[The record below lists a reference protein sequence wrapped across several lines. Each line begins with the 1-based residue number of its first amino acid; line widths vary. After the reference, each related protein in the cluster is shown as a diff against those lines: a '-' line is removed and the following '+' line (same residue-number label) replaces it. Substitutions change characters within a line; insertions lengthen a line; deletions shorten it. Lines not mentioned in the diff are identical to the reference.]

1 MLAGSYMEV
10 PPRPE
15 QLTYARQM
23 GITDLVMAN
32 AGSLPDDNGTWQVKD
47 LAMMRLNVESHGL
60 RVAAMENVPISFYD
74 HIMLGGPKRDQQ
86 IDNMI
91 TTIRNMALAGIPV
104 FGYHWMPSSVWR
116 TTPKPVRGGAIA
128 TAFNYDEVKDLPFT
142 HEREYT
148 EEELWANLEY
158 WLKIIIP
165 VAEEAGIRLG
175 IHPDDPPVKQIGGIP
190 RLFSSYENYRRYL
203 AIYESP
209 NNAIEFCQGT
219 ISEMTDSSDDNIYGF
234 IDEMVRRDKVL
245 YVHFRNVSA
254 PDPNDFRE
262 EFINTGHV
270 DMYRAMKTYYD
281 AGYEGL
287 FLDDHVPR
295 TQGDTDRQHQSR
307 SFAFGYIQAMIEAV
321 EKQGAA
327 NS

>member
-1 MLAGSYMEV
+1 MEV

-32 AGSLPDDNGTWQVKD
+32 SGNLPEDDGTWQVKD

-60 RVAAMENVPISFYD
+60 RVAAMENVPIKFYD
-74 HIMLGGPKRDQQ
+74 HIMLGGPKRDEQ

-91 TTIRNMALAGIPV
+91 TTIRNMAQAGIPV

-203 AIYESP
+203 DIYESP

-307 SFAFGYIQAMIEAV
+307 SFAFGYIQAMIEAI

>member
-1 MLAGSYMEV
+1 MEV

-32 AGSLPDDNGTWQVKD
+32 SGNLPDDNGTWQVKD

-60 RVAAMENVPISFYD
+60 RVAAMENVPIGFYD

-91 TTIRNMALAGIPV
+91 TTIRNMAQAGIPV

-203 AIYESP
+203 DIYESP

-307 SFAFGYIQAMIEAV
+307 SFAFGYIQAMIEAI

>member
-1 MLAGSYMEV
+1 MEV

-32 AGSLPDDNGTWQVKD
+32 AGNLPDDDGTWQVKD

-60 RVAAMENVPISFYD
+60 RVAAMENVPIKFYD

-91 TTIRNMALAGIPV
+91 TTIRNMAQAGIPV

-203 AIYESP
+203 DIYESP

>member
-1 MLAGSYMEV
+1 MEV

-32 AGSLPDDNGTWQVKD
+32 AGSLTDDNGTWQVKD

-148 EEELWANLEY
+148 E
-158 WLKIIIP
+158 
-165 VAEEAGIRLG
+165 
-175 IHPDDPPVKQIGGIP
+175 
-190 RLFSSYENYRRYL
+190 
-203 AIYESP
+203 
-209 NNAIEFCQGT
+209 
-219 ISEMTDSSDDNIYGF
+219 
-234 IDEMVRRDKVL
+234 
-245 YVHFRNVSA
+245 
-254 PDPNDFRE
+254 
-262 EFINTGHV
+262 
-270 DMYRAMKTYYD
+270 
-281 AGYEGL
+281 
-287 FLDDHVPR
+287 
-295 TQGDTDRQHQSR
+295 
-307 SFAFGYIQAMIEAV
+307 
-321 EKQGAA
+321 
-327 NS
+327 

>member
-1 MLAGSYMEV
+1 
-10 PPRPE
+10 
-15 QLTYARQM
+15 
-23 GITDLVMAN
+23 
-32 AGSLPDDNGTWQVKD
+32 
-47 LAMMRLNVESHGL
+47 
-60 RVAAMENVPISFYD
+60 MENVPINFYD
-74 HIMLGGPKRDQQ
+74 HIMLGGPKRDEQ

-91 TTIRNMALAGIPV
+91 TTIRNMAQAGIPV

-203 AIYESP
+203 DIYESP

-295 TQGDTDRQHQSR
+295 TQGGHRRATPVPVIRLRLYPGHDRGDRETGRCEQLTAVGLGSVDVDEYAVVQVDR
-307 SFAFGYIQAMIEAV
+307 EAD
-321 EKQGAA
+321 GAVVVWYGDGLWLGRRVQ
-327 NS
+327 

>member
-1 MLAGSYMEV
+1 M
-10 PPRPE
+10 
-15 QLTYARQM
+15 YARQM

-32 AGSLPDDNGTWQVKD
+32 AGSLTDDNGTWQVKD

-203 AIYESP
+203 DIYESP

>member
-1 MLAGSYMEV
+1 MEV

-142 HEREYT
+142 HERQYT

>member
-1 MLAGSYMEV
+1 MVV

-32 AGSLPDDNGTWQVKD
+32 SGNLPDDDGTWQVKD

-60 RVAAMENVPISFYD
+60 RVAAMENVPIKFYD
-74 HIMLGGPKRDQQ
+74 HIMLGGPKRDEQ

-91 TTIRNMALAGIPV
+91 TTIRNMAQAGIPV

-116 TTPKPVRGGAIA
+116 TAPKPVRGGAIA

-203 AIYESP
+203 DIYESP

-295 TQGDTDRQHQSR
+295 TQGDTDGQHQSR
-307 SFAFGYIQAMIEAV
+307 SFAFGYIQAMIEAI

>member
-1 MLAGSYMEV
+1 MAV

-190 RLFSSYENYRRYL
+190 RLFSSYDNYRRYL
-203 AIYESP
+203 DIYESP

-307 SFAFGYIQAMIEAV
+307 SFAFGYIQAMIEAI

>member
-1 MLAGSYMEV
+1 MAV

-32 AGSLPDDNGTWQVKD
+32 SGNLPVDDGTWQVKD

-60 RVAAMENVPISFYD
+60 RVAAMENVPINFYD
-74 HIMLGGPKRDQQ
+74 HIMLGGPKRDEQ

-91 TTIRNMALAGIPV
+91 TTIRNMAQAGIPV

-203 AIYESP
+203 DIYESP

-307 SFAFGYIQAMIEAV
+307 SFAFGYIQAMIEAI

-327 NS
+327 NG

>member
-1 MLAGSYMEV
+1 MEV

-32 AGSLPDDNGTWQVKD
+32 AGSLTDDNGTWQVKD

-203 AIYESP
+203 DIYESP

-307 SFAFGYIQAMIEAV
+307 SFAFGYIQAMIEAI
-321 EKQGAA
+321 EKQGAT
-327 NS
+327 NG

>member
-1 MLAGSYMEV
+1 MEV

-32 AGSLPDDNGTWQVKD
+32 AGSLTDDNGTWQVKD

-203 AIYESP
+203 DIYESP

-307 SFAFGYIQAMIEAV
+307 SFAFGYIQAMIEAI

-327 NS
+327 NG

>member
-1 MLAGSYMEV
+1 MRAGSYMEV

-60 RVAAMENVPISFYD
+60 RVAAMENVPIKFYD
-74 HIMLGGPKRDQQ
+74 HIMLGGPKRDEQ

-175 IHPDDPPVKQIGGIP
+175 IHPDDPPVQQIGGIP

-203 AIYESP
+203 EIYESP

>member
-1 MLAGSYMEV
+1 MAV

-32 AGSLPDDNGTWQVKD
+32 SGNLPEDDGTWQVKD

-60 RVAAMENVPISFYD
+60 RVAAMENVPIKFYD
-74 HIMLGGPKRDQQ
+74 HIMLGGPKRDEQ

-91 TTIRNMALAGIPV
+91 TTIRNMAQAGIPV

-148 EEELWANLEY
+148 EEELWENLEY

-203 AIYESP
+203 DIYESP

-307 SFAFGYIQAMIEAV
+307 SFAFGYIQAMIEAI

-327 NS
+327 NG

>member
-1 MLAGSYMEV
+1 
-10 PPRPE
+10 
-15 QLTYARQM
+15 
-23 GITDLVMAN
+23 
-32 AGSLPDDNGTWQVKD
+32 
-47 LAMMRLNVESHGL
+47 
-60 RVAAMENVPISFYD
+60 
-74 HIMLGGPKRDQQ
+74 MLGGPKRDEQ

-91 TTIRNMALAGIPV
+91 TTIRNMAQAGIPV

-116 TTPKPVRGGAIA
+116 TAPKPVRGGAIA

-203 AIYESP
+203 DIYESP

-327 NS
+327 NG

>member
-1 MLAGSYMEV
+1 MEV

-32 AGSLPDDNGTWQVKD
+32 SGNLPEDDGTWQVKD

-60 RVAAMENVPISFYD
+60 RVAAMENVPIKFYD
-74 HIMLGGPKRDQQ
+74 HIMLGGPKRDEQ

-91 TTIRNMALAGIPV
+91 TTIRNMAQAGIPV

-116 TTPKPVRGGAIA
+116 TSPKPVRGGAIA

-190 RLFSSYENYRRYL
+190 RLFSSYDNYRRYL
-203 AIYESP
+203 DIYESP

>member
-1 MLAGSYMEV
+1 MEV

-32 AGSLPDDNGTWQVKD
+32 SGNLPEDDGTWQVKD

-60 RVAAMENVPISFYD
+60 RVAAMENVPIKFYD
-74 HIMLGGPKRDQQ
+74 HIMLGGPKRDEQ

-91 TTIRNMALAGIPV
+91 TTIRNMAQAGIPV

-116 TTPKPVRGGAIA
+116 TSPKPVRGGAIA

-203 AIYESP
+203 DIYESP

-307 SFAFGYIQAMIEAV
+307 SFAFGYIQAMIEAI

-327 NS
+327 NG

>member
-1 MLAGSYMEV
+1 MEV

-32 AGSLPDDNGTWQVKD
+32 AGNLPDDDGTWQVKD

-60 RVAAMENVPISFYD
+60 RVAAMENVPIKFYD
-74 HIMLGGPKRDQQ
+74 HIMLGGPKRDEQ

-91 TTIRNMALAGIPV
+91 TTIRNMAQAGIPV

-175 IHPDDPPVKQIGGIP
+175 IHPDDPPVQQIGGIP
-190 RLFSSYENYRRYL
+190 RLFSSYDNYRRYL
-203 AIYESP
+203 DIYESP

-307 SFAFGYIQAMIEAV
+307 SFAFGYIQAMIEAI

-327 NS
+327 NG

>member
-1 MLAGSYMEV
+1 MEV

-327 NS
+327 NG